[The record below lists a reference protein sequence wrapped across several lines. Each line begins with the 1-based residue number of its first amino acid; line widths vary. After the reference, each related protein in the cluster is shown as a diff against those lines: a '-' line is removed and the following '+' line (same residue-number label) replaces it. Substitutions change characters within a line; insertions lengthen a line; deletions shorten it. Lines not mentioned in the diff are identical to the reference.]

1 MNISVEPEQS
11 LSVNISRL
19 AQFANDA
26 FVILDRVDTLSITEL
41 ENDTESY
48 RQDSKDIEYR
58 LDDLKIMSKNAVA
71 EVIELRA
78 ELERLKYLTEAKKQ
92 YFTTLGKQINEVLN
106 ASKVIVKATS
116 TITKIEPEY
125 DSWREIGVVSHTC
138 NLSELL
144 KEKDENEEKPQYRR
158 GTNDKMNVKSF
169 AYPPYR
175 GENMFEII
183 TKYARQNNL
192 PRFNAK
198 SIALGAFVHTTDIQL
213 QIIKQSVGH
222 ALACGNDRYWKRIT
236 TGVYKL
242 MD

>member
-1 MNISVEPEQS
+1 MNISAESEPTIS
-11 LSVNISRL
+11 INVSRL
-19 AQFANDA
+19 VQFTTDA
-26 FVILDRVDTLSITEL
+26 YEVTDHIDSLCIEEL
-41 ENDTESY
+41 ENDTENY
-48 RQDSKDIEYR
+48 RIDRKDVEYR

-78 ELERLKYLTEAKKQ
+78 ELERLKYLAETKKQ
-92 YFTTLGKQINEVLN
+92 YFTTLGNQIDEVLN
-106 ASKVIVKATS
+106 ASKGIVKATS
-116 TITKIEPEY
+116 TITKIEPECN
-125 DSWREIGVVSHTC
+125 SWREIGVVSHTC
-138 NLSELL
+138 NLSEIL
-144 KEKDENEEKPQYRR
+144 KEEEEEKPQYRR

-213 QIIKQSVGH
+213 QIIKQSVVH
-222 ALACGNDRYWKRIT
+222 ALACGNDKYWKRIA